1 LSALSGYK
9 SDKPIKPGKGGRAI
23 VKIQKWHPIF
33 ALMVA
38 VNTTIAPGWLINQ
51 KIRPAGAQTVFED
64 IQDNWAKDCIQQL
77 IEKEIIS
84 GYYEDQTFRPNL
96 PMTRAQFAATIARA
110 FPNVELVRE
119 EIEFVDVPT
128 DFWAAEA
135 IQKAYRTGF
144 MSGYIARNFNP
155 ILEISRAE
163 VLMSLVRGLKYQAK
177 DLEVE
182 NLGGIFDDAAQIP
195 DEAKEAIA
203 AATERGIVVNYP
215 EVKNLAPTRKATR
228 AEVAGFLC
236 QALANPAGTNEVII
250 SNVPSEYIAKVG
262 GLPSPI
268 ARETSPAS
276 PPEPT
281 PNYNA
286 VKTVRVG
293 NVLAEVAYEKN
304 NDSEEGKNFRLKIV
318 RDGETIVEEML
329 FQQENAA
336 VATGILSNLKLQD
349 LDGDKELEVLIDVA
363 VTNSSMPKGSYSFI
377 FDTAV
382 EGTETSYQKVEHY
395 WGDFDYEL
403 TDLDENKIPEF
414 QGVDGRFANA
424 FASYKGDDFLPLR
437 IWEYRRGKMMEV
449 TKEFPIE
456 VNTRASELWQEL
468 NRRIA
473 ANEEI
478 KGILASY
485 IANKYI
491 IGSEDTVWKLVEKLY
506 QGSDREAYFAS
517 VRQFLLANGYSKNDG
532 INPPPRP
539 PIPTAISG
547 QNQPRPEGETT
558 EATSEN
564 PPLNNS
570 NVSETN
576 PLENLQEELKK
587 RINSRN
593 SPINNSAT
601 NQVEN
606 SSEEETAGGQINE
619 ETASETNSEEN
630 APSEEVEETVSETN
644 EEERSEVS
652 PNTETRDT
660 TTIVLDEPEEE
671 NRQDARS
678 TEEEETTVTARENR
692 QDARSTEEENS
703 PMDIRELL
711 GNGGEETTVTE
722 PVREN
727 GQDVRSTIAPRL
739 VRSLSNG
746 ENSSV
751 LSLAIS
757 TDGEILASS
766 SGKEIKLWEVET
778 GKLLRTMSGHGGD
791 VRTLA
796 ISPDGEAVASGS
808 GDGTIRFW
816 DVETG
821 ELLDTLADAG
831 WVTAVGFSDR
841 GNKLLSSATERS
853 LQVWDVWRGRSLY
866 SLNGIGPIAFARNGN
881 LAATGGGRSAIR
893 LWDVPA
899 GQLLRN
905 IAIPSSK
912 EGVTAIALTE
922 DGETLVHAIS
932 ESNRI
937 FVWNLEAG
945 EIRHTLNGHE
955 GEVEAIVISP
965 DGKLFASSSEDG
977 TIILWDLA
985 SGRKL
990 KAMEGKGAIV
1000 FSPDSETLIG
1010 VGEDNQ
1016 IQVWDI
1022 YGQ

>member
-1 LSALSGYK
+1 
-9 SDKPIKPGKGGRAI
+9 

-38 VNTTIAPGWLINQ
+38 VNTAIAPELLINQ

-64 IQDNWAKDCIQQL
+64 IQDNWAKDCIVQL
-77 IEKEIIS
+77 IEKQIIS
-84 GYYEDQTFRPNL
+84 GYYEDQTFRPNS

-119 EIEFVDVPT
+119 EMEFVDVPT
-128 DFWAAEA
+128 DFWGAEA

-155 ILEISRAE
+155 TKEINRAE
-163 VLMSLVRGLKYQAK
+163 VLMSLVEGLKYQVQ

-182 NLGGIFDDAAQIP
+182 NLGSIFDDAAQIP
-195 DEAKEAIA
+195 DGAEEAIA

-215 EVKNLAPTRKATR
+215 EVKKLAPTRKATR

-236 QALANPAGTNEVII
+236 QALANPGGTNEVII
-250 SNVPSEYIAKVG
+250 SSVPSEYIAKVG

-268 ARETSPAS
+268 ASETSPPS
-276 PPEPT
+276 TPSPT

-293 NVLAEVAYEKN
+293 NLLAEVAYEKDS
-304 NDSEEGKNFRLKIV
+304 DSEEGKNFQLKIV

-329 FQQENAA
+329 FKGENAA
-336 VATGILSNLKLQD
+336 VASGILSNLKLQD

-363 VTNSSMPKGSYSFI
+363 VTNSSIPKGSYSFI
-377 FDTAV
+377 FDPPV
-382 EGTETSYQKVEHY
+382 EGTETNSQKVQHY

-424 FASYKGDDFLPLR
+424 FAAYKGDEFLPLR
-437 IWEYRRGKMMEV
+437 IWQYRQGKMMEV

-473 ANEEI
+473 ADEEI

-491 IGSEDTVWKLVEKLY
+491 VGGGETVWKLVDKLY

-517 VRQFLLANGYSKNDG
+517 VRQFLLANGYSTNDG
-532 INPPPRP
+532 INQPPSP
-539 PIPTAISG
+539 PIATETSEP
-547 QNQPRPEGETT
+547 NQPTPTEETT
-558 EATSEN
+558 EANSEN
-564 PPLNNS
+564 SPLNNS
-570 NVSETN
+570 NSSETN
-576 PLENLQEELKK
+576 PLENIQEELKK
-587 RINSRN
+587 RISGNPPA
-593 SPINNSAT
+593 SPINNSET
-601 NQVEN
+601 NGVEN
-606 SSEEETAGGQINE
+606 SSEEETAEGQINE
-619 ETASETNSEEN
+619 DPAGENIPNNSETSSVEN
-630 APSEEVEETVSETN
+630 APEEEVEETVSETN
-644 EEERSEVS
+644 EEETSEVS
-652 PNTETRDT
+652 PDNETR
-660 TTIVLDEPEEE
+660 EE
-671 NRQDARS
+671 NG
-678 TEEEETTVTARENR
+678 
-692 QDARSTEEENS
+692 QDARSTEEEN
-703 PMDIRELL
+703 PPIDISELL
-711 GNGGEETTVTE
+711 GNGGEETTVAE

-746 ENSSV
+746 ENNSV

-757 TDGEILASS
+757 IDGEILASS
-766 SGKEIKLWEVET
+766 SGKEIKLWEVQT
-778 GKLLRTMSGHGGD
+778 GELLRTLSGHGGD

-816 DVETG
+816 EVETG
-821 ELLDTLADAG
+821 ELLDTLGDAG
-831 WVTAVGFSDR
+831 WVTALGFSDR
-841 GNKLLSSATERS
+841 GNKLLSSATQRS

-866 SLNGIGPIAFARNGN
+866 SLNGSGPIAFARNGN
-881 LAATGGGRSAIR
+881 LAATGGGRAAIR
-893 LWDVPA
+893 LWNVP
-899 GQLLRN
+899 GRQLLRN

-937 FVWNLEAG
+937 FVWNLETG
-945 EIRHTLNGHE
+945 ELRHTLDGHE
-955 GEVEAIVISP
+955 GEVEAIAISP
-965 DGKLFASSSEDG
+965 DGKLFASSGEGG
-977 TIILWDLA
+977 TIILWELA

-990 KAMEGKGAIV
+990 KAMEGQGAIV
-1000 FSPDSETLIG
+1000 FSPNSETLIG

-1016 IQVWDI
+1016 IQVWGI
-1022 YGQ
+1022 YGE

>member
-1 LSALSGYK
+1 MK
-9 SDKPIKPGKGGRAI
+9 T
-23 VKIQKWHPIF
+23 QKWHPIF

-38 VNTTIAPGWLINQ
+38 VNTAIAPGFLINQ
-51 KIRPAGAQTVFED
+51 KIRPAGAQTIFED
-64 IQDNWAKDCIQQL
+64 IQDNWAKNCIQQL

-110 FPNVELVRE
+110 FPNAELVRE

-128 DFWAAEA
+128 DFWGADA

-155 ILEISRAE
+155 TREISRAE
-163 VLMSLVRGLKYQAK
+163 VLMSLVDGLKYQAK

-195 DEAKEAIA
+195 DGAEEAIA

-215 EVKNLAPTRKATR
+215 QVKNLAPTRKATR

-250 SNVPSEYIAKVG
+250 SSVPSEYIAKVG

-268 ARETSPAS
+268 ARETSPS
-276 PPEPT
+276 STPSPT

-293 NVLAEVAYEKN
+293 NVLAEVAYEKDS
-304 NDSEEGKNFRLKIV
+304 DSEEGKNFRLKIV
-318 RDGETIVEEML
+318 RDGETLVEEML
-329 FQQENAA
+329 FKRENAG

-377 FDTAV
+377 FETAV
-382 EGTETSYQKVEHY
+382 SEAEISYQKVQHY

-424 FASYKGDDFLPLR
+424 FASYKGDEFLPLR
-437 IWEYRRGKMMEV
+437 IWEYRQGKMREV

-473 ANEEI
+473 TNEEI

-491 IGSEDTVWKLVEKLY
+491 VGGGETVWKLVEKLY

-517 VRQFLLANGYSKNDG
+517 VRQFLLANGYNKNDG
-532 INPPPRP
+532 INPPPMP
-539 PIPTAISG
+539 PIPTATSP
-547 QNQPRPEGETT
+547 QNQSQPEGETT

-570 NVSETN
+570 NSSETN
-576 PLENLQEELKK
+576 PVENLQEELKK
-587 RINSRN
+587 RINSTA
-593 SPINNSAT
+593 SPLNNSET
-601 NQVEN
+601 NEVEN
-606 SSEEETAGGQINE
+606 SSEEETE
-619 ETASETNSEEN
+619 EIEATAEVEAEIDDNSQNSPLVRPETN
-630 APSEEVEETVSETN
+630 PVEEEKVEEAVSETN
-644 EEERSEVS
+644 EEETSEVS
-652 PNTETRDT
+652 PNSETRDT
-660 TTIVLDEPEEE
+660 TTIVLDEPPEEMAV
-671 NRQDARS
+671 NG
-678 TEEEETTVTARENR
+678 
-692 QDARSTEEENS
+692 QDARSTEEEN
-703 PMDIRELL
+703 PPTDISDLL
-711 GNGGEETTVTE
+711 GNDAEETTVAEMTDK
-722 PVREN
+722 VA
-727 GQDVRSTIAPRL
+727 IAPRL

-766 SGKEIKLWEVET
+766 SGKEIKLWELPT

-821 ELLDTLADAG
+821 ELLDTLPDAG
-831 WVTAVGFSDR
+831 WVTALGFSDR
-841 GNKLLSSATERS
+841 GNKLLSSASGRS

-881 LAATGGGRSAIR
+881 LAATGGGRAAIR
-893 LWDVPA
+893 LWDVPG

-937 FVWNLEAG
+937 FVWNLETG
-945 EIRHTLNGHE
+945 ELRHTLDGHE

-965 DGKLFASSSEDG
+965 DGKLFASSSENG
-977 TIILWDLA
+977 TIILWELA

-1010 VGEDNQ
+1010 VGGDNQ
-1016 IQVWDI
+1016 IQVWSI
-1022 YGQ
+1022 YAPRQEASVRP